1 MKAIINGNIIFENK
15 LVKDRILIFD
25 KDIIGCFDEI
35 PDIYKTKIDIIDVK
49 GGYVAP
55 GFISIDEK
63 FNNIKYDFTNT
74 DIWEYDA
81 LERKMA
87 SNGVT
92 SYLASISANRHSE
105 LKHALICI
113 KRKMS
118 SSYFSGPRLLGVS
131 LRDIDKENPNIV
143 DVLNNEN
150 LRHTIKSIDTSI
162 KGTNNIYP
170 NTQVEEPQIV
180 DFIKSNSFDNAK
192 KLNIQNTYGV
202 LSKGRPA
209 DIAIIDQNLECKM
222 TFVNGKLK
230 YEKLFTIKELKYALQ
245 SLPNVSVK
253 SSSGFYLLNEYGSYR
268 GNYED
273 IFIALNGFYSEAIS
287 SDKNI
292 TSHQLIDLLEESLEY
307 GRMEGYKGGLFD
319 VGEDTL
325 VALSEYGVAS
335 DFYVNSV
342 EYKDGCVVLNHTNSD
357 YKA

>member
-15 LVKDRILIFD
+15 LVKDKILIFD

-81 LERKMA
+81 LEKKMA

-92 SYLASISANRHSE
+92 SYLASISASRQSE
-105 LKHALICI
+105 LKHTLICI

-118 SSYFSGPRLLGVS
+118 SRYFSGPRLLGVN
-131 LRDIDKENPNIV
+131 LRDIDKENPNIGY
-143 DVLNNEN
+143 VLNDEN
-150 LRHTIKSIDTSI
+150 LRHTIKSIGISVE
-162 KGTNNIYP
+162 GVNNIYSS
-170 NTQVEEPQIV
+170 TQLEEPQIV
-180 DFIKSNSFDNAK
+180 DFIKRNSFDNAE
-192 KLNIQNTYGV
+192 KLNIQNTYGI
-202 LSKGRPA
+202 LSKGKPA
-209 DIAIIDQNLECKM
+209 DIVIIDQNLECKM

-245 SLPNVSVK
+245 SLPNAFIK
-253 SSSGFYLLNEYGSYR
+253 SSSGFYLLKEYGSYR
-268 GNYED
+268 GDYKD
-273 IFIALNGFYSEAIS
+273 IFIALNGFYSEAIP

-292 TSHQLIDLLEESLEY
+292 TSHQLIDLLEEALEC
-307 GRMEGYKGGLFD
+307 GRMEGYKGGLFN
-319 VGEDTL
+319 VEEDTL
-325 VALSEYGVAS
+325 VVLSEYGVAS

-342 EYKDGCVVLNHTNSD
+342 EYKDGCIVLNHTNSD